1 MAFDD
6 VRFPVEIG
14 LGAISGPQHNT
25 LVSTAA
31 NGREVRVEAWSIP
44 LVRFDVS
51 SGVKTR
57 AQYEAVIAFHRARA
71 GRARAF
77 RFRDWADYV
86 LPRRQIGTTGG
97 SVAAFQIT
105 KGYTSGPTTRTRN
118 ITKPVAGTVRC
129 WVNDIERAIGAGGT
143 QFQVNLTTGVVTI
156 GATLAATT
164 GQAVDVSCEF
174 DVPVRF
180 ESDTMALRLD
190 LADIGEWPSIPLVE
204 VRE

>member
-6 VRFPVEIG
+6 VRFPIEIG

-25 LVSTAA
+25 LVSTSA
-31 NGREVRVEAWSIP
+31 NGREVRVEAWSAP
-44 LVRFDVS
+44 LIRFDVS
-51 SGVKTR
+51 SGVKN
-57 AQYEAVIAFHRARA
+57 AAGYAEVLAFHRARG

-86 LPRRQIGTTGG
+86 LARRQIGTTNG
-97 SVAAFQIT
+97 SLATYQIT
-105 KGYTSGPTTRTRN
+105 KAYTSGATTRLRD
-118 ITKPVAGTVRC
+118 ITKPVSGTVRC
-129 WVNDIERAIGAGGT
+129 WVNGTERSLGAGGT
-143 QFQVNLTTGVVTI
+143 QFQVNLLTGVITI

-164 GQAVDVSCEF
+164 GQAVEVECQF

-180 ESDTMALRLD
+180 EADTMALRLD
-190 LADIGEWPSIPLVE
+190 LAEIAEWPSIPLVE

>member
-31 NGREVRVEAWSIP
+31 NGREVRVEAWAVP
-44 LVRFDVS
+44 LLRFDVS

-57 AQYEAVIAFHRARA
+57 AQYEAIINFHRARG

-77 RFRDWADYV
+77 RFRDWADYQM
-86 LPRRQIGTTGG
+86 PRTQIGTTNGTL
-97 SVAAFQIT
+97 AAYQIG
-105 KGYTSGPTTRTRN
+105 KQYVSGPTTRTRA
-118 ITKPVAGTVRC
+118 ITKPVSGTVRC
-129 WVNDIERAIGAGGT
+129 WVNGTERTIGTGGT
-143 QFQVNLTTGVVTI
+143 QFQVNLTTGVITI

-164 GQAVDVSCEF
+164 GQAVEAECEF

-180 ESDTMALRLD
+180 EADTMALRLD

>member
-6 VRFPVEIG
+6 VRFPIEIG

-25 LVSTAA
+25 IIATAA

-44 LVRFDVS
+44 LLRFDVS

-57 AQYEAVIAFHRARA
+57 AQYEDIIRFHRARG

-77 RFRDWADYV
+77 RFRDWADYQ
-86 LPRRQIGTTGG
+86 LARTQIGTTNGTL
-97 SVAAFQIT
+97 ATFQIV
-105 KGYTSGPTTRTRN
+105 KQYTSGSITRSRN
-118 ITKPVAGTVRC
+118 ITKPVSGTVRC
-129 WVNDIERAIGAGGT
+129 WVGGT
-143 QFQVNLTTGVVTI
+143 ERTLGTGGSQFQVNLTTGVITI
-156 GATLAATT
+156 GNTLAATT
-164 GQAVDVSCEF
+164 GQAVEVECEF

-180 ESDTMALRLD
+180 EADTMALRLD
-190 LADIGEWPSIPLVE
+190 LADVGEWPSIPLVE